1 MKKVTNYEIS
11 LKTHQFKQS
20 IHKKIGNMWLA

>member
-20 IHKKIGNMWLA
+20 IHTKNWKHVA